1 MMSTIGMWAMAVAA
15 GFGQPATTQAVA
27 TQEAGKTVRFADG
40 VAIDWKN
47 KQVEVDA
54 DVVLVEGALEL
65 LACSRGTK
73 EHESILR
80 IRARPLNV
88 FQALGMLGL
97 ADGSAPRFDPDTQVA
112 VAARGTP
119 VDVLVRYERD
129 GKTVTEDSREW
140 LTDLETKKPLRG
152 ARWYYVGRAPRG
164 GQRFGADLYG
174 TVACLMPFNTAILL
188 LAPAGKV
195 LPAAAS
201 QPATTSGPASDSEY
215 HNTPDDWQ
223 IVPDSKRVPPLKTR
237 VTLIIRPASD

>member
-1 MMSTIGMWAMAVAA
+1 MVCSFGLWTTVAVM
-15 GFGQPATTQAVA
+15 GFGAPATSQPAGKVA
-27 TQEAGKTVRFADG
+27 KFADG
-40 VAIDWKN
+40 VMIDWKN
-47 KQVEVDA
+47 KEVEVDA

-88 FQALGMLGL
+88 LQALGMLGL
-97 ADGSAPRFDPDTQVA
+97 PDGAAPRFDMQSEKA
-112 VAARGTP
+112 VAARGSP

-140 LTDLETKKPLRG
+140 LLDFETKKPLAK
-152 ARWYYVGRAPRG
+152 ARWYYVGAAWAPRNG
-164 GQRFGADLYG
+164 GERFGADLYG

-195 LPAAAS
+195 LPPAAS
-201 QPATTSGPASDSEY
+201 QPAATSGPAGDSEY

-223 IVPDSKRVPPLKTR
+223 VVPNKQRVPPLKTR
-237 VTLIIRPASD
+237 VTLIIRPKSD